1 MRPGS
6 PCTVISKLV
15 LLSFFHSV
23 GNLESMIH
31 LWEAREH
38 ILSGELSRRISKQ
51 VFLNIN
57 IDVCKE
63 RRQVKTE
70 KPFTE

>member
-38 ILSGELSRRISKQ
+38 IPSEELSHRISKQ
-51 VFLNIN
+51 VFLIV
-57 IDVCKE
+57 ISTQMFVRKGG
-63 RRQVKTE
+63 R
-70 KPFTE
+70 